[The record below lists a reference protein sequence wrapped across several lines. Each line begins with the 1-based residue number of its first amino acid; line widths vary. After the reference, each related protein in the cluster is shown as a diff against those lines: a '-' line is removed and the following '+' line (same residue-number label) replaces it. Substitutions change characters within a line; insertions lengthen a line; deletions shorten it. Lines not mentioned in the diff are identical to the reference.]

1 MNSCNTKNCLRTKHE
16 FSDFLWFFAIGWM
29 PVLVACLAIA
39 SSSLLWV
46 PVYLGV
52 MFFLG
57 VVEIRFLCSHCHYYR
72 QETGKIVY
80 CKSMWGPTKWAKPRQ
95 GPLSSFDKTILFSF
109 LILAFSF
116 PIYWL
121 VPQPKFLVIY
131 LLSAVIM
138 LVTLARYEC
147 NRCMF
152 FDCPFNRVS
161 KEAKADFLRNDV
173 DESNL

>member
-1 MNSCNTKNCLRTKHE
+1 MNSCDTKNYLRPKHE
-16 FSDFLWFFAIGWM
+16 FSDFLWFFALGWM

-46 PVYLGV
+46 LVYLVV

-57 VVEIRFLCSHCHYYR
+57 VVEIRFLCSHCHYYK
-72 QETGKIVY
+72 QEKGKILH
-80 CKSMWGPTKWAKPRQ
+80 CQSMWGPTKFARPRQ
-95 GPLSSFDKTILFSF
+95 GPLSSFDKVMLFSF

-121 VPQPKFLVIY
+121 VQQPKFLVIY

-147 NRCMF
+147 TRCMF

-161 KEAKADFLRNDV
+161 TDIKNEFLRKT
-173 DESNL
+173 ET